1 MAPLS
6 SRSKSSITTTTAV
19 HIWIKKEKLPCYRR
33 MPVRQYEVR
42 PKKVRILRAFP
53 CADGRLFITF
63 RSIER
68 GKEKVRKYADK
79 GQTWFS
85 EGWVAWVG
93 TYEDLKSGSEGQ
105 YRIKLAHTYR
115 KNQSSPDLVAEAD
128 TGYCG
133 NVVLNDG
140 TVVTS
145 TYGAFGERNSDGGYK
160 TYVASKRIRLS
171 DVDRLIK

>member
-1 MAPLS
+1 MF
-6 SRSKSSITTTTAV
+6 
-19 HIWIKKEKLPCYRR
+19 
-33 MPVRQYEVR
+33 VRGALNGERHKADYT
-42 PKKVRILRAFP
+42 
-53 CADGRLFITF
+53 ADGRLFITF

-115 KNQSSPDLVAEAD
+115 KNQSSPDIVAEAD